1 MTRPA
6 PKKRH
11 LPTSPFLP
19 PAEVVIEQYE
29 TGDRVSHDLHGVG
42 RVIAVEASAV
52 TVDFGSQKIRIA
64 SPFHKLEKL

>member
-19 PAEVVIEQYE
+19 PAELVIEQFE

-42 RVIAVEASAV
+42 RVIDVEAQAV
-52 TVDFGSQKIRIA
+52 TVDFGSQKVRIA

>member
-29 TGDRVSHDLHGVG
+29 SGDRVSHDLHGVG
-42 RVIAVEASAV
+42 RVIDVEASAV
-52 TVDFGSQKIRIA
+52 TVDFGSRTIRIA

>member
-11 LPTSPFLP
+11 LSTSPFLP

-29 TGDRVSHDLHGVG
+29 SGDRVTHDLHGVG
-42 RVIAVEASAV
+42 RVVDVEASAV